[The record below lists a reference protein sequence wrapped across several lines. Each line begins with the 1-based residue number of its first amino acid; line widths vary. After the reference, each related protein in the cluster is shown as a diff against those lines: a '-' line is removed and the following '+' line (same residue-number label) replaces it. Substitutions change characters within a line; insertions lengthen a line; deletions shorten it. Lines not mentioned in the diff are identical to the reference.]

1 VLHVL
6 AQQDL
11 LAINVLTI
19 AVAILVVVINCL
31 LAYLVL
37 RLAITH
43 AMKSHTRWID
53 EGKD

>member
-1 VLHVL
+1 ML
-6 AQQDL
+6 AEQDF
-11 LAINVLTI
+11 LAINVLAI
-19 AVAILVVVINCL
+19 AAGILGIVITCL